1 MFSRTSADTVAVV
14 NVKNTPGVKV
24 TSGNGETDKDG
35 NLVVPL
41 NSYNWNTVTVDA
53 GTLPLDTELGNTSQK
68 MVPTDKAVVWI
79 PFDALK
85 VHRYLLQV
93 KQRNGVF
100 VPGGTWARDSKKTPL
115 GFVANNGVLMI
126 NTVDALG
133 DITLGQC
140 RISAEKL
147 RETAKLQ
154 EITCE

>member
-68 MVPTDKAVVWI
+68 MGIVNLFYRWEVARSWGLL
-79 PFDALK
+79 LK
-85 VHRYLLQV
+85 QSIHMCLL
-93 KQRNGVF
+93 
-100 VPGGTWARDSKKTPL
+100 TS
-115 GFVANNGVLMI
+115 
-126 NTVDALG
+126 
-133 DITLGQC
+133 
-140 RISAEKL
+140 
-147 RETAKLQ
+147 
-154 EITCE
+154 